1 MIVENFE
8 KAKEIEKQISAIK
21 EEMALIP
28 RVVVNWRGYEE
39 SGHKYYYI
47 KRLLKVWKNKRV
59 IRAIKGYNSEVE
71 IELSE
76 EDLNAL
82 IEIRRNNLK
91 VLEKQLTEL

>member
-1 MIVENFE
+1 MTIENLE
-8 KAKEIEKQISAIK
+8 KAKEVEKQISAIK

-28 RVVVNWRGYEE
+28 RVIVDWRGYEE

-47 KRLLKVWKNKRV
+47 KRLLKIWKNKRA
-59 IRAIKGYNSEVE
+59 IRAIKGYKSEVE

-82 IEIRRNNLK
+82 IEIRRKNLK
-91 VLEKQLTEL
+91 ELEKQLTEL